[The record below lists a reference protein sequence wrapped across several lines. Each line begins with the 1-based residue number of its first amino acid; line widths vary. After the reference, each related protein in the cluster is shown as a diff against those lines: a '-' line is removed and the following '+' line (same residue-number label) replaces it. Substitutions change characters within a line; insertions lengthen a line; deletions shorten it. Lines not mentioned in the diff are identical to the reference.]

1 MRYRQYK
8 FKFYLNTRHAVY
20 RKGVLSEVHPHTW
33 ELTIYVMKSREET
46 VKFQELEKQV
56 EQFLEPYQD
65 KTLNEVA
72 PFDVVNP
79 TLENCCEY
87 FREQLTPILNRDG
100 WIFLMLELAGSSNMS
115 YVVSLIDD
123 DYTRQTQTIQS
134 ITDRMIKEIKESN
147 D

>member
-20 RKGVLSEVHPHTW
+20 RKGVLSEAHPHTW